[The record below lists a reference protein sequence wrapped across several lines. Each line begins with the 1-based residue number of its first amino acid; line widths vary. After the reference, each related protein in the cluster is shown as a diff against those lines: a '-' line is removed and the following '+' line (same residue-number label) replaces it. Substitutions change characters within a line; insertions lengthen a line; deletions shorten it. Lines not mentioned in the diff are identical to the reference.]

1 MKGGEGR
8 MDGTT
13 GEQVPGFSFPFSMHR
28 FGWRDAGGKEGK
40 ELVTRFE
47 KDLRCRPGWIVPT
60 VFPLPH

>member
-13 GEQVPGFSFPFSMHR
+13 GEQVPGFSFSFRVHR

-40 ELVTRFE
+40 ELITRFE
-47 KDLRCRPGWIVPT
+47 KDLRCRPG
-60 VFPLPH
+60 